1 MPGGAVGGTPGGVVG
16 AVLEKAVIEAPLRL
30 DQVAHSPVVVSR
42 VEPEYPEVARQR
54 SIEGRVLLEAIVD
67 RKGRIETEIKIIKS
81 VALLDKA
88 AIEAL
93 RQWRFTP
100 GRDANGQ
107 PVRVIIEVPIR
118 FVLE

>member
-1 MPGGAVGGTPGGVVG
+1 M
-16 AVLEKAVIEAPLRL
+16 
-30 DQVAHSPVVVSR
+30 
-42 VEPEYPEVARQR
+42 
-54 SIEGRVLLEAIVD
+54 D
-67 RKGRIETEIKIIKS
+67 RNGRIEAEITVLKS
-81 VALLDKA
+81 VAMLDKA

-107 PVRVIIEVPIR
+107 AVRVIVEVPIR

>member
-1 MPGGAVGGTPGGVVG
+1 MGGTPGGVVG
-16 AVLEKAVIEAPLRL
+16 TALEKSVVEAPLRL
-30 DQVAHSPVVVSR
+30 DQVAHPPVLVSR
-42 VEPEYPEVARQR
+42 VDPDYPEVARLKE
-54 SIEGRVLLEAIVD
+54 IEGRVVLEAIVD
-67 RKGRIETEIKIIKS
+67 REGRIETGVKVLKS
-81 VALLDKA
+81 VAMLDKA

-107 PVRVIIEVPIR
+107 PVRVILEVPIR

>member
-1 MPGGAVGGTPGGVVG
+1 VV
-16 AVLEKAVIEAPLRL
+16 
-30 DQVAHSPVVVSR
+30 
-42 VEPEYPEVARQR
+42 
-54 SIEGRVLLEAIVD
+54 LEAIVD
-67 RKGRIETEIKIIKS
+67 REGRIETEVKVLKS
-81 VALLDKA
+81 VAMLDKA

-107 PVRVIIEVPIR
+107 PVRVILEVPIR